1 MRSLARWVSV
11 FLASVLMGAAA
22 SATATAEEGVA
33 RVSIGYARNQPMP
46 RLVAPGEWL
55 PHGCYLAV
63 PYRGGSTLR
72 FDRRETHYTLRIDGG
87 PEQAAWISVS
97 RSTGDL
103 DVLKRELDRGSRGF
117 AVICH
122 IDQLASLPPLP
133 AGRDIAL
140 TIIGNL
146 PDFASLSK
154 QRGVAALAL
163 YFKELED
170 LGPLAEFSAVTSLR
184 LTRRGGTSDLRPL
197 ARLAKLTYVRLSGFN
212 ELTDLAPLAQ
222 APALR
227 GLEVWGCGKLS
238 DLGSLAGARR
248 LAMLKIRGS
257 KDVSDLAP
265 LAKLAKLNVLH
276 LPRTGVSDLA
286 LLASLT
292 ELVELDLSGCK
303 QVTDLGPLANLKRLE
318 RIHLGGCDGVKD
330 LTPLREMIR
339 RGGKVGVSKELTSQ
353 VKTLRG

>member
-33 RVSIGYARNQPMP
+33 RVSVGYARNQPMP

-55 PHGCYLAV
+55 PHSCYLAV

-72 FDRRETHYTLRIDGG
+72 FERRETHYTLSIDGG
-87 PEQAAWISVS
+87 PEQPAWIGV
-97 RSTGDL
+97 RKTDDL

-117 AVICH
+117 AVLCH
-122 IDQLASLPPLP
+122 VSQLALLPPLP
-133 AGRDIAL
+133 RGRDIAL
-140 TIIGNL
+140 AVTGDL

-163 YFKELED
+163 YFKELDD
-170 LGPLAEFSAVTSLR
+170 LGPLAEFSGVTSLR

-197 ARLAKLTYVRLSGFN
+197 ARLAKLTYVRLSGFD

-238 DLGSLAGARR
+238 GLGSLAAARR

-276 LPRTGVSDLA
+276 LPQTGVSDLA

-303 QVTDLGPLANLKRLE
+303 RVTDLVPLANLKRLE
-318 RIHLGGCDGVKD
+318 RIHLSGCDGVKD

-339 RGGKVGVSKELTSQ
+339 RGGKVGVSEELTSQ